1 MSPNIKGALWM
12 MGSVVSFTVMA
23 IAGRTV
29 SSELDTFEIMLYRSL
44 LGVAVI
50 SAVLSMKRQWYQI
63 DGRDFHLHLGR
74 NIAHFTGQNLWF
86 YALALIPLAQVFA
99 LEFTTPIWV
108 ILLAPIF
115 LKEPLRAGSLIC
127 AAIGF
132 LGILAIARPGVIPI
146 GPGFITAAAS
156 AIGFAITML
165 FTKHLT
171 KTNSTLK
178 ILFFLTTMQAVFGLI
193 CAGFDADIALPSLS
207 NLPFVI
213 LIGIAGLTAHFS
225 ITTALQM
232 APPSLVA
239 PVDFARLP
247 LIAVVGA
254 LLYGETVDLW
264 LILGASLIILANYA
278 NILLQIRVTVD
289 KAAGN

>member
-1 MSPNIKGALWM
+1 MNDSLKGVLWM
-12 MGSVVSFTVMA
+12 IGSVLSFTAMA

-29 SSELDTFEIMLYRSL
+29 SFELDTFEIMLYRSL
-44 LGVAVI
+44 LGVIVI
-50 SAVLSMKRQWYQI
+50 SSILTATRRWDQI
-63 DGRDFHLHLGR
+63 TGKDFHLHLGR

-108 ILLAPIF
+108 ILMAPLF
-115 LKEPLRAGSLIC
+115 LGERWRLSTLLCAGL
-127 AAIGF
+127 GF
-132 LGILAIARPGVIPI
+132 LGILAIARPGVIPM

-171 KTNSTLK
+171 TRNSTIT
-178 ILFFLTTMQAVFGLI
+178 ILFYLTAMQFVFGLI
-193 CAGFDADIALPSLS
+193 CAGYDGDLALPSAS
-207 NLPFVI
+207 SVPYVI
-213 LIGIAGLTAHFS
+213 LIGICGLTAHWS
-225 ITTALQM
+225 ITSALQL

-247 LIAVVGA
+247 LIAIIGAMFYGESVDIWLVFGA
-254 LLYGETVDLW
+254 LL
-264 LILGASLIILANYA
+264 IISGNYA
-278 NILLQIRVTVD
+278 NILLQLRATRSRLS
-289 KAAGN
+289 